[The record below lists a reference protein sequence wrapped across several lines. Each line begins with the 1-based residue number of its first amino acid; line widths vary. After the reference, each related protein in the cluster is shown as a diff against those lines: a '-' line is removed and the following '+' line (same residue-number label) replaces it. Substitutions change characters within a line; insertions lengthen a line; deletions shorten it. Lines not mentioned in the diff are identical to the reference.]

1 MKPASLL
8 LPAVAGLL
16 LAGPALAFRC
26 GSKLVREGDPQAKVL
41 KICGQ
46 PTSATRTTLYRS
58 GIPLA
63 RETLA
68 MSNGESRLTVTRD
81 ELLLHE
87 RSVVEVQVEEWT
99 YNFGPHRLM
108 RVVRFEDGVVA
119 ATDHLGY
126 GYLDD

>member
-1 MKPASLL
+1 MKPATF
-8 LPAVAGLL
+8 L
-16 LAGPALAFRC
+16 LAATAGMLLAPPALAFRC

-46 PTSATRTTLYRS
+46 PVSTSRSTVYRS
-58 GIPLA
+58 GIPVA

-68 MSNGESRLTVTRD
+68 VSNGESRLTVTED

-87 RSVVEVQVEEWT
+87 RSVVEVQVEQWT

-119 ATDHLGY
+119 GTSQTGY

>member
-1 MKPASLL
+1 MKPAPLL
-8 LPAVAGLL
+8 LVAAAGLL

-26 GSKLVREGDPQAKVL
+26 GNKLVREGDPQAKVL

-46 PTSATRTTLYRS
+46 PASATRSTVYRS
-58 GIPLA
+58 GIPVA
-63 RETLA
+63 RETVA
-68 MSNGESRLTVTRD
+68 VSSGESRLTVTQD

-119 ATDHLGY
+119 GTSQAGY